1 MTILSG
7 LMGRSS
13 ELEGSPSGVGRVQR
27 EREAGQ
33 GGGDFQ
39 GQPLIVLTTYKK

>member
-39 GQPLIVLTTYKK
+39 GSR